1 MRVTRHK
8 RQIVLFLV
16 AILVPAGVLIGLAG
30 RIVYQD
36 RELAAKRAVDQR
48 RAAVDQLR
56 RELFSRLETIK
67 LQEINRLMRSPNAN
81 GARGSQNPAVVFTA
95 RLVNDHPVFP
105 WEVTT
110 QPDEP
115 ISKEFAEHRHAGE
128 AAEFIKKDYAA
139 AAVSYRLAL
148 GSARYPREG
157 SESRLLL
164 ARTLSKTGNTDE
176 AFRQYRVLLNDS
188 VEARDEQGVG
198 FRFYAAERLL
208 NSRREPY
215 GVLTFLRKEANG
227 DGLLTLPELY
237 LIRSLLSSLPDTQI
251 ERKISE
257 RIAEMEQAAA
267 LARDFPRVRV
277 QIESGAAPD
286 RPAWVPY
293 DPPSNPLASPPSGP
307 PSSNAPW
314 LVTMTPPQP
323 PLPGLVLAVWSA
335 RVAPPGVK
343 LRTRVAEGTGLVDAL
358 GEGFPGLHVEW
369 AADRFL
375 ETVQPGLPL
384 GIWIAA
390 LALVLGV
397 AVFGGYLLLRDVN
410 RDVRMTEVR
419 SQFVASVSH
428 ELKTPLTAI
437 RMFAETLAMGRS
449 RDERTKAEYLET
461 IVNESERLARLVD
474 NVLDFSKIEQGKKI
488 YRLRPTRLEEVAG
501 SAVRA
506 LQFPLAQQ
514 GFQLHLSVQE
524 DLPELQADPDAIQQA
539 ILNLLTNAM
548 KYSGD
553 AREIDLRLCARNGA
567 AVIEV
572 ADRGLGL
579 APEEQKRVFEKFYR
593 APSHESRLIAGT
605 GLGLTLVAHIA
616 KAHGGRV
623 EVESALGAGS
633 TFCVVIPIK
642 PIPFEARA

>member
-8 RQIVLFLV
+8 RQILLFLI

-30 RIVYQD
+30 RIMYQD

-48 RAAVDQLR
+48 GVAVDQLR
-56 RELFSRLETIK
+56 RELSSRLEAIK
-67 LQEINRLMRSPNAN
+67 LQEINRLIRPPNSN

-95 RLVNDHPVFP
+95 RLVNDHLAFP
-105 WEVTT
+105 WEAAALAAT

-115 ISKEFAEHRHAGE
+115 ISKEFTQHRQAGE

-157 SESRLLL
+157 SEARLLL
-164 ARTLSKTGNTDE
+164 ARTLSKTGNTEE
-176 AFRQYRVLLNDS
+176 AYRQYRILLNDS
-188 VEARDEQGVG
+188 IEARDEQGVG

-208 NSRREPY
+208 AAKREPDA
-215 GVLTFLRKEANG
+215 VLTVLRKEANG
-227 DGLLTLPELY
+227 DGQLTLPELY
-237 LIRSLLSSLPDTQI
+237 MIRSLLSSFPDYQI
-251 ERKISE
+251 EQTISA
-257 RIAEMEQAAA
+257 RIAELEQAAA
-267 LARDFPRVRV
+267 LARDFPRVRA

-293 DPPSNPLASPPSGP
+293 DPPSDPLASP

-323 PLPGLVLAVWSA
+323 PLSGLVLAVWSTK
-335 RVAPPGVK
+335 VAPPGVK
-343 LRTRVAEGTGLVDAL
+343 FRTRVTEGTAVTDAL
-358 GEGFPGLHVEW
+358 GDGFPGLHVEW
-369 AADRFL
+369 AANRFL

-384 GIWIAA
+384 GIWIAG

-488 YRLRPTRLEEVAG
+488 YRLRPTRLDEVAG

-514 GFQLHLSVQE
+514 GFQLHLTVQE
-524 DLPELQADPDAIQQA
+524 NLPELQADPDAIQQA

-553 AREIDLRLCARNGA
+553 AREIDLRLCARNGD

-642 PIPFEARA
+642 PIPMEARA